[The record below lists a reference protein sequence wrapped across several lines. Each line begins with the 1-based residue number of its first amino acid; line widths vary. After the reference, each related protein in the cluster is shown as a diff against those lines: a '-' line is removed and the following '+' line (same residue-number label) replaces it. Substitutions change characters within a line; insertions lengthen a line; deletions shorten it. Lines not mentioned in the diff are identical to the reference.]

1 MRILT
6 IMLKE
11 IKEILYDKKV
21 MAIMILLPIVLI
33 GILGFAFS
41 STSDIKLGDIKV
53 IYTDEGDTILSQGF
67 DIFIKETDKMGVK
80 FVEIKDVSK
89 GISEIEKRKYDGYVF
104 LKGKDITFYKN
115 AHGDIKTEIAE
126 SMIDS
131 FVDTFK
137 GMTAIASQ
145 NPAFLKN
152 SGDINLNREFIKITS
167 IDRKVKQTSFDY
179 YSVTMLTLV
188 ILYGAMSGVFSI
200 DMERTKK
207 TGRRILASPVK
218 KYEILM
224 GKVLGVTFSVFIQAL
239 IIVLFSKYI
248 FGANWGKDIVTV
260 FVIIISEIIFVVGL
274 GVSLGFIIKN
284 GAMAQGLLNGIIPF
298 IAFLG
303 GSYIPVKEMGS
314 QFIEKLSNF
323 SPITW
328 TNTAIFNVILGGNYQ
343 YVPTALMVNLIPA
356 AFFIVLSAYLFRREA
371 F

>member
-1 MRILT
+1 MRIFT

-11 IKEILYDKKV
+11 IKEIFYNKQVL
-21 MAIMILLPIVLI
+21 MLMILLPIVLI

-41 STSDIKLGDIKV
+41 STSDIKLGYIKV
-53 IYTDEGDTILSQGF
+53 IYTDEGDRILSQSF
-67 DIFIKETDKMGVK
+67 NIFIKETDKMGVK
-80 FVEIKDVSK
+80 FVEIKDVDK

-115 AHGDIKTEIAE
+115 ENGDIKAEIAA

-131 FVDTFK
+131 FIDTFK

-152 SGDINLNREFIKITS
+152 SGDINLNKEFVKITS

-179 YSVTMLTLV
+179 YSVTMLTLI

-207 TGRRILASPVK
+207 TGARILASPVK

-224 GKVLGVTFSVFIQAL
+224 GKVLGVTFSTFIQAL
-239 IIVLFSKYI
+239 IIVIFSKYV
-248 FGANWGKDIVTV
+248 FGANWGKDIVTI
-260 FVIIISEIIFVVGL
+260 FVIIISEIILVVGL
-274 GVSLGFIIKN
+274 GVSMGFIIKN

-303 GSYIPVKEMGS
+303 GSYYPVKEMGS
-314 QFIEKLSNF
+314 QFIEKLSNY

-328 TNTAIFNVILGGNYQ
+328 TNAAIFNVILGSNYQ
-343 YVPTALMVNLIPA
+343 YVPKALMVNLIPA

>member
-1 MRILT
+1 MRIFT

-11 IKEILYDKKV
+11 IKEILNEKQV
-21 MAIMILLPIVLI
+21 MALMILLPIVLI

-41 STSDIKLGDIKV
+41 STSDIKLGDIKI
-53 IYTDEGDTILSQGF
+53 IYTDEGDKTLSQGF
-67 DIFIKETDKMGVK
+67 NTFIKETDKMGVK
-80 FVEIKDVSK
+80 FVEIKDVDK

-115 AHGDIKTEIAE
+115 AQGDIKTEIAA

-131 FVDTFK
+131 FADTFK
-137 GMTAIASQ
+137 GMTAIALE

-152 SGDINLNREFIKITS
+152 SGDINLNEEFVKITS

-179 YSVTMLTLV
+179 YSVTMLTLI

-218 KYEILM
+218 KYEILI
-224 GKVLGVTFSVFIQAL
+224 GKVLGVTFSIFIQAL
-239 IIVLFSKYI
+239 IIVLFSKYV

-260 FVIIISEIIFVVGL
+260 FMIIISEIILVMSF

-284 GAMAQGLLNGIIPF
+284 GPAAEGLLNAIIPF

-303 GSYIPVKEMGS
+303 GSYYPVKEMGS

-323 SPITW
+323 SPVTW

-343 YVPTALMVNLIPA
+343 YVPKALIANLIPA
-356 AFFIVLSAYLFRREA
+356 AFFIVFSAYLFRKEA

>member
-1 MRILT
+1 MRIFT
-6 IMLKE
+6 IMFKE
-11 IKEILYDKKV
+11 IKEILYDKQV
-21 MAIMILLPIVLI
+21 MALMILLPIVLI

-41 STSDIKLGDIKV
+41 STSDIKLEDIKV

-67 DIFIKETDKMGVK
+67 DIFINETDKMGVK

-115 AHGDIKTEIAE
+115 AHGDIKTEIAA

-131 FVDTFK
+131 FADTFK

-145 NPAFLKN
+145 NPAFLRN

-179 YSVTMLTLV
+179 YSVTMLTLI
-188 ILYGAMSGVFSI
+188 ILYGSMSGVFSI

-207 TGRRILASPVK
+207 TGLRILASPVK
-218 KYEILM
+218 KYEILI

-248 FGANWGKDIVTV
+248 FGTNWGKDIVTV

-284 GAMAQGLLNGIIPF
+284 GAVAEGLLQAIIPF

-303 GSYIPVKEMGS
+303 GSYFPVKEIGS

-328 TNTAIFNVILGGNYQ
+328 TNTAIFNVIWVGNYQ

-356 AFFIVLSAYLFRREA
+356 AFFIALSAYLFGREA